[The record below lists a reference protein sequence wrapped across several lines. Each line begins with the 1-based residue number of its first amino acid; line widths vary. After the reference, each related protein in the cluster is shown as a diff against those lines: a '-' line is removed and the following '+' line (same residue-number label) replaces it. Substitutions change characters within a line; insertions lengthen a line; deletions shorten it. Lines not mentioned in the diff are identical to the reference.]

1 MSKSGTISEQALAC
15 VNETTIRDRGSANMS
30 KLYFYYSAMNAGKT
44 TKLLQSNFN
53 YKERGMNT
61 IMYTFCMDKDDNGNH
76 KINSRIGLASDAN
89 LFDVNTNIFL
99 DAQQKMKDAKINCI
113 FIDEAQFLTKEQV
126 YQLCRIVDELGI
138 PVICYGLRSDF
149 MGEPFDGS
157 KYLLT
162 LADEL
167 EEVKTICH
175 CGKKATMNVR
185 ILPNGKIV
193 DRGQQI
199 EIGKNDKYVSLC
211 RKHYMEKN
219 LG

>member
-1 MSKSGTISEQALAC
+1 
-15 VNETTIRDRGSANMS
+15 MS

-89 LFDVNTNIFL
+89 LFDMNTNIFL